1 MIENKVFS
9 YLYGGGFPKAKN
21 LKFMKLKMKK
31 SKRIEK

>member
-21 LKFMKLKMKK
+21 LKIYEIKNEK
-31 SKRIEK
+31 IEKN